1 MKKSRKEI
9 ALEFANK
16 INSKYIKQII
26 LFGSVARG
34 DDNQDSD
41 IDLLII
47 VSSRKKV
54 INLIEDTVADF
65 AYKYHELISAH
76 IISEDKYNWTKNY
89 SFFNNINMEGVV
101 LVWNKWL
108 YPGKGY
114 GSRYGI
120 SEHGIMVSYLIG
132 IGMIIYKI
140 ISYFSIISNIFLE

>member
-65 AYKYHELISAH
+65 VYKYHELISAH
-76 IISEDKYNWTKNY
+76 IISEDKYDRTKNY

-101 LVWNKWL
+101 LV
-108 YPGKGY
+108 
-114 GSRYGI
+114 
-120 SEHGIMVSYLIG
+120 
-132 IGMIIYKI
+132 
-140 ISYFSIISNIFLE
+140 

>member
-1 MKKSRKEI
+1 MFTFLLGNNSGLISMKKSRKEI

-54 INLIEDTVADF
+54 IDLIEDTVADF
-65 AYKYHELISAH
+65 AYKYQELISAH
-76 IISEDKYNWTKNY
+76 IISEVELPLLLRSCGFLT
-89 SFFNNINMEGVV
+89 
-101 LVWNKWL
+101 L
-108 YPGKGY
+108 KG
-114 GSRYGI
+114 
-120 SEHGIMVSYLIG
+120 
-132 IGMIIYKI
+132 
-140 ISYFSIISNIFLE
+140 